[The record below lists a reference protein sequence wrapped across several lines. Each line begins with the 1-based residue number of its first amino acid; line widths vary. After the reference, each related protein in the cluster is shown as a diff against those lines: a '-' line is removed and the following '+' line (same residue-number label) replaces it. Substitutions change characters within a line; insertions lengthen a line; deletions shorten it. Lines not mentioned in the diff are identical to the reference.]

1 MCVLTASVWDAE
13 SQCMYIFVIPMEYI
27 YIYIYSLLCQIQKD
41 SEYGQNLKFCKGLW
55 S

>member
-27 YIYIYSLLCQIQKD
+27 YIYICIHFSVRYKQIQNMAKI
-41 SEYGQNLKFCKGLW
+41 
-55 S
+55 